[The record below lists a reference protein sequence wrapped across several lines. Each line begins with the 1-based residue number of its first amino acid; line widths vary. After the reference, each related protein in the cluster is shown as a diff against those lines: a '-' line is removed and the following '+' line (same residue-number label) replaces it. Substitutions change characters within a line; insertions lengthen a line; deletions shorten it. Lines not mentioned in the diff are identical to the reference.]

1 MPENY
6 LAMLKESSKLDP
18 KVFSLTRIKIL
29 HSLWQIH
36 PDGITFRE
44 FSAGMA
50 IQDGLLLQNLRTLG
64 EMGYLR
70 SERAEALGKIL
81 ETFYLTELGKAI
93 WSESREWLLSFI
105 GEEAG

>member
-1 MPENY
+1 MAKNY
-6 LAMLKESSKLDP
+6 LEILKDSARMDP

-29 HSLWQIH
+29 HSLWQIW

-50 IQDGLLLQNLRTLG
+50 IQDGLLLQNLRTLQDL
-64 EMGYLR
+64 GYIR
-70 SERAEALGKIL
+70 SERAEMLGKIL
-81 ETFYLTELGKAI
+81 ENFYLTDLGKGT

-105 GEEAG
+105 DREA